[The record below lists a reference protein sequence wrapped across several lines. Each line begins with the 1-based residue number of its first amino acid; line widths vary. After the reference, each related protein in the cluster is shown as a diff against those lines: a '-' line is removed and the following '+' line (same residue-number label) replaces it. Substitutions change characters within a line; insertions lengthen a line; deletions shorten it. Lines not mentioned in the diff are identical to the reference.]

1 MIHTFLTRSTDAE
14 SAVAAANS
22 KLRALSR
29 DLAAGKLNISDLD
42 PALVEQLRAALDE
55 PRPRLRPLAYAG
67 IGSRTTPAEVLAG
80 MSDVAQ
86 ALGDAGFA
94 LSTGGA
100 EGADKAFETGALRT
114 DAPVTVHTPWP
125 GYNGYRPGRDPESD
139 IDVIHPQAGDTIR
152 GSSFLHLARKHHPA
166 WDRCRRGARALFL
179 RNVSILAGALD
190 DDGRVLPIRAV
201 IAWTPNGGAHGREAG
216 GTGHTLRI
224 AAELGTPVV
233 NLSERTLPER
243 NADALADVP
252 TVMRRAVLDRFA
264 DLPR

>member
-1 MIHTFLTRSTDAE
+1 MIHTLPTPSTDAE
-14 SAVAAANS
+14 SAVAAANDT
-22 KLRALSR
+22 LRALSR
-29 DLAAGKLNISDLD
+29 DLAAGKLSLADLD

-55 PRPRLRPLAYAG
+55 PRPRQRPLAYAG
-67 IGSRTTPAEVLAG
+67 VGSRATPREMLAG

-86 ALGDAGFA
+86 VLGDAGFA

-100 EGADKAFETGALRT
+100 DGADKAFEAGALRT

-139 IDVIHPQAGDTIR
+139 IDVIHPQAGDAVR
-152 GSSFLHLARKHHPA
+152 GMSFLHLARKHHPA

-190 DDGRVLPIRAV
+190 DDGAVLPVRAV
-201 IAWTPNGGAHGREAG
+201 IAWNPNGSAHGRAAG
-216 GTGHTLRI
+216 GTGHTLRV
-224 AAELGTPVV
+224 AAELGIPVV
-233 NLSERTLPER
+233 NLSERTPPDR
-243 NADALADVP
+243 NADALAAIP
-252 TVMRRAVLDRFA
+252 AAMRRAILDRFA